1 MIWPV
6 NVKRLT
12 VKLEQPKAKLF
23 MRKKI
28 IIFISLFFTLHSL
41 AQDIKVQQ
49 WKAIV
54 GQGKKDTTTLIA
66 LDSLQNWYGGS
77 LSFTGLNYLEQI
89 KQVAE
94 EINNKKYLGV
104 ALRQISIKY
113 YTEGK
118 TTEALRLQYKA
129 LALSDEIKDTSK
141 ILLGIVQIGNS
152 YKEYGDYSK
161 ALTIYKKGYE
171 IASVRNSDFDIGVAS
186 LNLGY
191 AYAQLNNLDSALYF
205 EQQAYTINLRIDKN
219 LAGTESYLGYIHYKL
234 GNIKIAKEYY
244 ENSFARISKTR
255 EMLFGSRAVVWPC
268 LGLADCYKALNNPD
282 SSFVFAKKAL
292 VVAYKVKYL
301 KGIRDA
307 QKILS
312 ELFDEKH
319 QIDSAFYYQKLYIA
333 TNDSLYN
340 RDKSSAIES
349 LAFEQ
354 DLKEQERQS
363 ELQKQKEERSH
374 NIQLAITAIAILS
387 FLILFLLLSRSILV
401 SHKVVEFLNVVVLL
415 VVFEFIN
422 LLIHPWLE
430 KITHHS
436 TLLMLLALVAIASLI
451 VPLHHRIEH
460 WTTKKL
466 VAKNKAV
473 RLAKAKKTIEELEKS
488 DENS

>member
-1 MIWPV
+1 M
-6 NVKRLT
+6 
-12 VKLEQPKAKLF
+12 
-23 MRKKI
+23 
-28 IIFISLFFTLHSL
+28 
-41 AQDIKVQQ
+41 
-49 WKAIV
+49 
-54 GQGKKDTTTLIA
+54 
-66 LDSLQNWYGGS
+66 
-77 LSFTGLNYLEQI
+77 
-89 KQVAE
+89 
-94 EINNKKYLGV
+94 
-104 ALRQISIKY
+104 
-113 YTEGK
+113 
-118 TTEALRLQYKA
+118 
-129 LALSDEIKDTSK
+129 
-141 ILLGIVQIGNS
+141 
-152 YKEYGDYSK
+152 
-161 ALTIYKKGYE
+161 
-171 IASVRNSDFDIGVAS
+171 
-186 LNLGY
+186 
-191 AYAQLNNLDSALYF
+191 
-205 EQQAYTINLRIDKN
+205 
-219 LAGTESYLGYIHYKL
+219 
-234 GNIKIAKEYY
+234 
-244 ENSFARISKTR
+244 
-255 EMLFGSRAVVWPC
+255 
-268 LGLADCYKALNNPD
+268 
-282 SSFVFAKKAL
+282 